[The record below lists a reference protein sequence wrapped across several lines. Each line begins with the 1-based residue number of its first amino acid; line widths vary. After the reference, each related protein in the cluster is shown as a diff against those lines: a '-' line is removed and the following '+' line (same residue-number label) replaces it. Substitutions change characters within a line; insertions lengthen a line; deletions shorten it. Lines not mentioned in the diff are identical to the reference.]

1 MTAEV
6 RPALAREG
14 ESVRIEEPPMS
25 QERDSPFQTLESG
38 HEFVSLL
45 REAVDEAQ
53 GSILDD
59 IADEEKTDGAGRR
72 LETFRLVDHKLSMLR
87 HHVLASLILLNDLR
101 TFAASVAQR
110 AQGRCGE
117 HGLELRSRSG
127 SFAQRDGDAGKPL
140 KHTAAARIP

>member
-1 MTAEV
+1 
-6 RPALAREG
+6 
-14 ESVRIEEPPMS
+14 MS
-25 QERDSPFQTLESG
+25 QERDSPFQTLESA

-101 TFAASVAQR
+101 T
-110 AQGRCGE
+110 
-117 HGLELRSRSG
+117 LRPLLLSER
-127 SFAQRDGDAGKPL
+127 RGDAVN
-140 KHTAAARIP
+140 TD